1 MADSIVSKSEIRAF
15 KAAIQSYST
24 GSENILRQFD
34 LQIRPIMRRFE
45 EKLDMLEEIRNEKY
59 RALSSCHERQKYNDD
74 ISCSSQEREFAIAS
88 GRYHECLGL
97 IREARA
103 AIQQF
108 RLKSEA
114 YRSTTADLVSRA
126 KSGLDRVE
134 DMISKYSSQTD
145 ATTTAISEAGPI
157 LSSSGMES
165 AIHISG
171 GDRIASVI
179 SRSTGKSTIVIDPE
193 ARAHK
198 LDNLPPVSKPDHQ
211 EIHSEAKSIFGILC
225 AGGIV
230 IGLSDLLQQR
240 ANVIFEKQYG
250 ISSTELLLASGS
262 KANEYVNAYNNI
274 YGELKQEVVEVQ
286 KEDIRNK
293 IAAIDSNLKILKS
306 RQDNFWSIEQSVRLE
321 TDRQNLENDLAAFE
335 GGKKKGHI
343 PYDQTVV
350 AGLSSKGLEYMMG
363 QMSPGR
369 FATVCTY
376 LADSD
381 YRLVENGTVS
391 GFYQFTD
398 NVYNVGISKDGKTLT
413 IERATSGNNLDIDG
427 LNVNVQGEH
436 SINGEMN
443 KDRKG
448 STYSESAIAMN
459 MTYTPVKAGMD
470 LMNYERQT
478 LYISEDGG
486 LLSNIGLHSRIGPN
500 ASVTAGGSA
509 YIAKRESAD
518 IAKRGIEV
526 ALKAEASLAESSL
539 SLNIYEQPFIHDG
552 KIVLIG
558 AEISGGGNLG
568 GEIVGNYEV
577 SKNGLGGKLKASAG
591 LSGEISGRIKYI
603 SLEDLPESV
612 AEHLSKSLPGPD
624 DVVIKKAWESL
635 IFASDPHN
643 ERVHLSKL

>member
-1 MADSIVSKSEIRAF
+1 MADSIVSASEIRAF

-45 EKLDMLEEIRNEKY
+45 EKLDTLERIRDEKY
-59 RALSSCHERQKYNDD
+59 RALSRCRDRQNYDD
-74 ISCSSQEREFAIAS
+74 DVSCSSQERAFAKAS
-88 GRYHECLGL
+88 DRYHKCRKLVH
-97 IREARA
+97 EAYA
-103 AIQQF
+103 AIRQF
-108 RLKSEA
+108 NSKAEI

-126 KSGLDRVE
+126 TSGLERVE
-134 DMISKYSSQTD
+134 EMISAYSSQTG
-145 ATTTAISEAGPI
+145 ASATAIPEAGPI

-321 TDRQNLENDLAAFE
+321 IDRQNLENDLAAFE

-398 NVYNVGISKDGKTLT
+398 NVYNVGISKDGNILT

-427 LNVNVQGEH
+427 PNVNVQGEH

-443 KDRKG
+443 KDRKV
-448 STYSESAIAMN
+448 SSESAIAVN
-459 MTYTPVKAGMD
+459 AGTQVKYGKD

-478 LYISEDGG
+478 LYSSEDGG

-509 YIAKRESAD
+509 DIAKRELA
-518 IAKRGIEV
+518 V
-526 ALKAEASLAESSL
+526 KAGASL
-539 SLNIYEQPFIHDG
+539 SLGESSVSIKIYEQPFIHDG

-568 GEIVGNYEV
+568 IVGEV

-612 AEHLSKSLPGPD
+612 AEHLSKSLPGLD
-624 DVVIKKAWESL
+624 DVVKKKAWESW
-635 IFASDPHN
+635 IFALDPHN
-643 ERVHLSKL
+643 ERPHLFKL

>member
-179 SRSTGKSTIVIDPE
+179 SRSTGKSAVVIDPE

-262 KANEYVNAYNNI
+262 KANEYVNAYNTI

-286 KEDIRNK
+286 KEDIRDK
-293 IAAIDSNLKILKS
+293 IAAIDSNLKSLKS
-306 RQDNFWSIEQSVRLE
+306 RQDDFWSIEQSVRLE

-335 GGKKKGHI
+335 GGKKKTHI

-369 FATVCTY
+369 FATVSTY

-413 IERATSGNNLDIDG
+413 IERATSGNNLDIDVRNG
-427 LNVNVQGEH
+427 NVQGEVSH
-436 SINGEMN
+436 SINWEMN
-443 KDRKG
+443 EDRKV
-448 STYSESAIAMN
+448 STDSESAIAVN
-459 MTYTPVKAGMD
+459 ATCTPVKAGMD

-509 YIAKRESAD
+509 D
-518 IAKRGIEV
+518 IAKRGIEL

-624 DVVIKKAWESL
+624 DVVIKKAGESL

>member
-1 MADSIVSKSEIRAF
+1 MADSIVSASEIRAF

-45 EKLDMLEEIRNEKY
+45 EKLDTLERIRDEKY
-59 RALSSCHERQKYNDD
+59 RALSRCRDRQNYDD
-74 ISCSSQEREFAIAS
+74 DVSCSSQERAFAKAS
-88 GRYHECLGL
+88 DRYHKCRKLVH
-97 IREARA
+97 EAHA
-103 AIQQF
+103 AIRQF
-108 RLKSEA
+108 NSKAEI

-126 KSGLDRVE
+126 TSGLGRVE
-134 DMISKYSSQTD
+134 EMISAYSSQTG
-145 ATTTAISEAGPI
+145 ASATAIPEAGPI

-286 KEDIRNK
+286 KKDIRNK
-293 IAAIDSNLKILKS
+293 IAAIDSNLKRLKS

-321 TDRQNLENDLAAFE
+321 IDRQNLENDLAALE

-369 FATVCTY
+369 FTAIVTY
-376 LADSD
+376 LAHSD
-381 YRLVENGTVS
+381 FRLVEHGIVP
-391 GFYQFTD
+391 GAYQFTD
-398 NVYNVGISKDGKTLT
+398 NEYHIGISKDGKTITIQKAASGWAQNIDFQNIEIEGALT
-413 IERATSGNNLDIDG
+413 N
-427 LNVNVQGEH
+427 
-436 SINGEMN
+436 SINYERDFNGKSFKKN
-443 KDRKG
+443 H
-448 STYSESAIAMN
+448 YSEGTSV
-459 MTYTPVKAGMD
+459 TYTPIEVHD
-470 LMNYERQT
+470 DYLNYEYKS
-478 LYISEDGG
+478 LNISKDGRVT
-486 LLSNIGLHSRIGPN
+486 SNNIGLKSRIGPKTSLS
-500 ASVTAGGSA
+500 AVAEAGTDGA
-509 YIAKRESAD
+509 
-518 IAKRGIEV
+518 GFN
-526 ALKAEASLAESSL
+526 LKATGSIAESSV
-539 SLNIYEQPFIHDG
+539 NAEIHEQPFIFGDM
-552 KIVLIG
+552 IVMMG
-558 AEISGGGNLG
+558 CEISAGGNLG
-568 GEIVGNYEV
+568 WEVNGNYEF
-577 SKNGLGGKLKASAG
+577 SEKGASTKLKASGLLSAG
-591 LSGEISGRIKYI
+591 ASGRITVL
-603 SLEDLPESV
+603 SLKDLPESV
-612 AEHLSKSLPGPD
+612 AQYISESTPRTSEMA
-624 DVVIKKAWESL
+624 KKWALNTIERTNPL
-635 IFASDPHN
+635 IAIYEILN
-643 ERVHLSKL
+643 K